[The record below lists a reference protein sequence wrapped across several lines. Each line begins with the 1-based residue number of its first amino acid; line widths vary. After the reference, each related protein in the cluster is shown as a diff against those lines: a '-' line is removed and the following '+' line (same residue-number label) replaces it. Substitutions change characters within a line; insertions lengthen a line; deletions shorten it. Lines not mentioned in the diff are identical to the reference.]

1 MIAYLCAIGIVALI
15 YCLLALGLNLQ
26 FGLTRLVNF
35 GVVAFFA
42 VGAYTSGLLA
52 LQGVPLVLCFVAAG
66 LLAGVLALPI
76 GLLSLRLRDDY
87 LAIVTLGFSEA
98 VRISIQQE
106 SWLTKG
112 VQGLPGLPK
121 LFASWGSGVSDM
133 AIFATLLALV
143 ALVAWGTVRLAA
155 SPFGRLLKAIGDDEA
170 ALSALG
176 KDPAWF
182 KVQVFMLGAVLA
194 GLAGAFYA
202 HFITFI
208 TPEQFIPLITFYVW
222 MGLVMGGSGTVRG
235 AVFGSLLLMVF
246 LEGSRFAKDWV
257 PGLAATPADV
267 GPGGGGPGADSGH
280 AVQAQ
285 RPVRWLGSNQ
295 MTTMLKVDAVTRL
308 FGGFKAVDGVSLQ
321 LKAGEILGIAGT
333 NGAGK
338 STLFAAIAGQQPAD
352 AGQIEFDGQDITRI
366 APYRRARLGLV
377 RTFQIPREFKSL
389 TVHENLL
396 AAAANPQGERLLN
409 AFFQTRSRREHEAQL
424 ADKADRILQFLN
436 LARVRDV
443 KAGGLSG
450 GQKKLVE
457 LGRVLMLDPRCILL
471 DEPFAGVNPVLIEEI
486 CDRVRELNG
495 QGIAFIVIEH
505 HLQALKSLSHRMIV
519 MDRGCILAEGDPHT
533 VLDDPRVQ
541 EAYMGGVV

>member
-66 LLAGVLALPI
+66 VLAG
-76 GLLSLRLRDDY
+76 
-87 LAIVTLGFSEA
+87 
-98 VRISIQQE
+98 
-106 SWLTKG
+106 
-112 VQGLPGLPK
+112 
-121 LFASWGSGVSDM
+121 
-133 AIFATLLALV
+133 LLALV

-182 KVQVFMLGAVLA
+182 KVQVFMLGAALA

-257 PGLAATPADV
+257 PGVSEVGMASLRLAAV
-267 GPGGGGPGADSGH
+267 GLALILVTLYKPNGLY
-280 AVQAQ
+280 
-285 RPVRWLGSNQ
+285 R
-295 MTTMLKVDAVTRL
+295 VTR
-308 FGGFKAVDGVSLQ
+308 
-321 LKAGEILGIAGT
+321 I
-333 NGAGK
+333 
-338 STLFAAIAGQQPAD
+338 
-352 AGQIEFDGQDITRI
+352 
-366 APYRRARLGLV
+366 
-377 RTFQIPREFKSL
+377 
-389 TVHENLL
+389 
-396 AAAANPQGERLLN
+396 
-409 AFFQTRSRREHEAQL
+409 
-424 ADKADRILQFLN
+424 
-436 LARVRDV
+436 
-443 KAGGLSG
+443 
-450 GQKKLVE
+450 
-457 LGRVLMLDPRCILL
+457 
-471 DEPFAGVNPVLIEEI
+471 
-486 CDRVRELNG
+486 
-495 QGIAFIVIEH
+495 
-505 HLQALKSLSHRMIV
+505 
-519 MDRGCILAEGDPHT
+519 
-533 VLDDPRVQ
+533 
-541 EAYMGGVV
+541 